1 MADFE
6 GSASLSQAA
15 ASVSSSGDAVN
26 PGGTQRVG
34 VCIAI
39 GSVIHEGAAAAVQP
53 IAYVSASG
61 SAYDFAGTAS
71 ITQASAS
78 ASASGSTGPAI
89 QAAVVQSGQ
98 WMSASGAVV
107 SSGSVSPSTL
117 SAQQVIAS
125 RRDIQLP
132 RIPTSVPKDA
142 QDWFLAAQKI
152 LDKYIFGN
160 DGSRLVSINDLT
172 KAGIADRDGSSVRP
186 PAGNLT
192 TPPKV
197 SSLRADGALASIII
211 AWQNPVF
218 PNYSHTELWRA
229 SVDDLGQAVKIQETP
244 VESYVDMVGSG
255 STKFYWARA
264 VSKAGVAGD
273 FNSASG
279 TKGVTGYDPTY
290 IRDLMTSS
298 TWKPVTPY
306 GAYQYVRPTTP
317 NGYQYACIDGGRT
330 AGDEPTWPTSVGD
343 TVNDGDIVWQCV
355 AADARVPFV
364 IGTDPDGNPA
374 VYIDTAY
381 IEDATITSAKIG
393 DLVADKI
400 TTGNLLANVQLLS
413 KLWYGF
419 DEYANPGFAPGLWIG
434 AGGDGLPRLHLS
446 CGGDPD
452 DPTTRFLNF
461 DGNQLRLQVD
471 IASGADI
478 HADDL
483 TADSA
488 RLTRAQ
494 IDTLIAPE
502 VVVASDYA
510 AEAGIG
516 VDNPEIALYYCFP
529 GGCWK
534 TETSTS
540 TMLLVGNGQYRNYGY
555 HQTGTY
561 TSIVPY
567 DLPDAGTLYRARQK
581 RIGLTIRVSANGIG
595 RYSVRNYLHHLDL
608 YIFDEYQSLGFGLSY
623 SDPARTTGI
632 PSTYLG
638 KITIPFESG
647 GYAAEA
653 SLPVMQNTGSGAV
666 HVCDARVVPTRTT
679 SSSVDANGFITAT
692 VISDYI
698 TFYIDDDEEAFG
710 YSMGRRLKCAVV
722 YKVDPW
728 VGTKDDNDQFS
739 YITIDMQIVSDLS
752 VSVARNDAIL

>member
-89 QAAVVQSGQ
+89 QAAMVQYGQ
-98 WMSASGAVV
+98 WMSAAGTVV

-330 AGDEPTWPTSVGD
+330 AGDEPAWPTSVGG